1 METQIITLICVQV
14 ETRAGHEVFVE
25 VSGQLLESILSLHC
39 VFWGSNSDPP
49 LGLTENLLGHFA
61 RPSRTNYKD
70 KWVPWYKGA
79 FYKAESVFL
88 LFANDGLELTK
99 TG

>member
-49 LGLTENLLGHFA
+49 SGLTESTFICLATLLDQPH
-61 RPSRTNYKD
+61 K
-70 KWVPWYKGA
+70 
-79 FYKAESVFL
+79 L
-88 LFANDGLELTK
+88 
-99 TG
+99 